1 MTIEEQDKID
11 IAINKI
17 NKLPPRELG
26 GIYKDEVFYPKEMER
41 QKKFLTDLIISPPS
55 FIFDKKT
62 LGINYP
68 LIFKVIDNECG
79 FGKSTVALYGIIK
92 YFNNYETRDN
102 KVIWVTERIEDCEE
116 NAKKLNELTEIED
129 FAIAITGET
138 TRALREEY
146 VRKYKVIFITHE
158 RYRRLARY
166 YNEDERNSFKE
177 GKQLLIIDEKINM
190 QKTISFCKTKH
201 NELIDEIKKLVGKK
215 ASNKAINIYH
225 KIVNPLLKYLN
236 RTTKKD
242 IFKKGIIMSFK
253 SDLQQVENY
262 IEQLK
267 AIIKAN
273 ANDDNIYEDFEDKD
287 YQTIYEKI
295 EDLREFFVGRCIV
308 DSITYAKLSEV
319 CLQVPNYSM
328 QMWGLQNNIVL
339 DATAT
344 IDLTYQ
350 YRDDLFQILHQ
361 KNVFNHKYWKIHC
374 LDINCTTYGRTR
386 LYTNFYD
393 EVNKIITEYGEDN
406 FFVMANMY
414 DDEEPLYKGSTERRK
429 KHIFFGTV
437 GHIGNVNGRN
447 DFIDKTNYI
456 NTDYLYENDRSYIL
470 KYLYYNPN
478 IEIENWRSINGKLID
493 ERLEEFKVYEVARN
507 LYQSIK
513 RINRDM
519 KHISNIFLLS
529 HREEITKLALSLMEG
544 ADISINKGI
553 EKRFTKVEREKKT
566 KEKKKIKEFKD
577 LCNIILKNKFPVT
590 FEKLLEDDEFR
601 QYKELAQEGNFAKC
615 LFYKTLEM
623 SNKSFGNNVLYD
635 KDKIVKKFLEQKGI
649 KNTRGKYLIFPN
661 FSIKK

>member
-1 MTIEEQDKID
+1 MTIEEQEKIYVAVDKVS
-11 IAINKI
+11 
-17 NKLPPRELG
+17 KLPPRELG
-26 GIYKDEVFYPKEMER
+26 GIYKDEVFNPTEMER
-41 QKKFLTDLIISPPS
+41 QKRFLTNLIVTPPS
-55 FIFDKKT
+55 FIFDEKT
-62 LGINYP
+62 LQIRYP
-68 LIFKVIDNECG
+68 LIFKVVDNECG
-79 FGKSTVALYGIIK
+79 FGKSTVALYGIIH
-92 YFNNYETRDN
+92 YFNNYATRDN

-116 NAKKLNELTEIED
+116 NAKKLNELTDIED

-146 VRKYKVIFITHE
+146 VRKYKIIFITHE
-158 RYRRLARY
+158 RYRRLSRY
-166 YNEDERNSFKE
+166 YNQDERNSFKE

-190 QKTISFCKTKH
+190 QNTITFCKTKH
-201 NELIDEIKKLVGKK
+201 IELMEEIRKLVGKK
-215 ASNKAINIYH
+215 ASSEAINIYY

-236 RTTKKD
+236 KTTKKD
-242 IFKKGIIMSFK
+242 VFKKGIILRFK
-253 SDLQQVENY
+253 AELQQIESY

-267 AIIKAN
+267 AIIKSN
-273 ANDDNIYEDFEDKD
+273 AEEDQIYEDFEDKE

-295 EDLREFFVGRCIV
+295 EDLREFYVGRCIV
-308 DSITYAKLSEV
+308 DSLTYSKLSEV

-361 KNVFNHKYWKIHC
+361 KNVFNHKYWNIHC
-374 LDINCTTYGRTR
+374 LGINCTTYGRTQ
-386 LYTNFYD
+386 LYDNFYE
-393 EVNKIITEYGEDN
+393 EVNKIIKEYGEDN
-406 FFVMANMY
+406 FFVIANMY
-414 DDEEPLYKGSTERRK
+414 DDEEPLYKGSKERRK

-447 DFIDKTNYI
+447 DFINKTNYI

-478 IEIENWRSINGKLID
+478 INIENWRSVNGRLID
-493 ERLEEFKVYEVARN
+493 ENLEEFKVYEVARN

-519 KHISNIFLLS
+519 KYISNIFLLS
-529 HREEITKLALSLMEG
+529 HREEITKLALSMIEE
-544 ADISINKGI
+544 ANIINDIGI
-553 EKRFTKVEREKKT
+553 EKRFIKVKKEKKV
-566 KEKKKIKEFKD
+566 KEKKKIQEFKE
-577 LCNIILKNKFPVT
+577 LCNIILKNKIPIT
-590 FEKLLEDDEFR
+590 FQKLFETEEFR

-615 LFYKTLEM
+615 LFYQALDMPK
-623 SNKSFGNNVLYD
+623 KSFGNNVLND
-635 KDKIVKKFLEQKGI
+635 KDKIVKKFLVERGI
-649 KNTRGKYLIFPN
+649 ENTKGKYLIFPN

>member
-11 IAINKI
+11 IAINKV

-26 GIYKDEVFYPKEMER
+26 GIYKDEVFNPIEMER
-41 QKKFLTDLIISPPS
+41 QRKFLTNLIIAPPS
-55 FIFDKKT
+55 FIFDEKT
-62 LGINYP
+62 RNFHYP
-68 LIFKVIDNECG
+68 LIFKVVDNECG
-79 FGKSTVALYGIIK
+79 FGKSTVALYGLLK
-92 YFNNYETRDN
+92 YFNNYITRDN
-102 KVIWVTERIEDCEE
+102 KAIWVTERIEDCEE
-116 NAKKLNELTEIED
+116 NAKKLNELTGLED

-158 RYRRLARY
+158 RYRRLSRY
-166 YNEDERNSFKE
+166 YNQDEKNSFKE
-177 GKQLLIIDEKINM
+177 GKHLLIIDEKINM
-190 QKTISFCKTKH
+190 QNTITFCKTRN
-201 NELIDEIKKLVGKK
+201 NEIVEEIKTLLGKK
-215 ASNKAINIYH
+215 TGNEAIKIYK
-225 KIVNPLLKYLN
+225 KIVNPFLKYLDTTTN
-236 RTTKKD
+236 RD
-242 IFKKGIIMSFK
+242 VFKKGIIIDFK
-253 SDLQQVENY
+253 AELQQVESY

-267 AIIKAN
+267 AIIKTN
-273 ANDDNIYEDFEDKD
+273 ADEDKIYEDFKDKE

-295 EDLREFFVGRCIV
+295 EDLREFYVGRCIV
-308 DSITYAKLSEV
+308 DCLTYAKFSEI

-350 YRDDLFQILHQ
+350 YKDELFQMLHQ

-393 EVNKIITEYGEDN
+393 EINNIIIEYGEDN

-447 DFIDKTNYI
+447 EFINKKNYI

-470 KYLYYNPN
+470 KYLYYNPKTD
-478 IEIENWRSINGKLID
+478 IENWRSAKGKFVD
-493 ERLEEFKVYEVARN
+493 ERLEKFKVYEVARN

-513 RINRDM
+513 RVNRDM
-519 KHISNIFLLS
+519 KYNSNIFLLS
-529 HREEITKLALSLMEG
+529 HREEITQLALSLMRG

-553 EKRFTKVEREKKT
+553 EKRFIKVEKEVKT
-566 KEKKKIKEFKD
+566 KEKKKIEEFKE
-577 LCNIILKNKFPVT
+577 LCNIILKNEIPVA

-601 QYKELAQEGNFAKC
+601 QYKELAQEGYFAKC
-615 LFYKTLEM
+615 LFYKSLEM
-623 SNKSFGNNVLYD
+623 SNKSFGNNVLYE
-635 KDKIVKKFLEQKGI
+635 KDKIVKKFLEQNGI
-649 KNTRGKYLIFPN
+649 KNSRGKYLIFPN